1 MAEQAGYGRRAAPD
15 LERAKVAP
23 WFQNPIQR
31 IWTLIFPI
39 LNKPPTCHCHL
50 PVQTPQCQLGFR
62 MTLRGGKERQIALT
76 RTEGQAS
83 ARHPPPPAVPARSTV
98 QRLTR
103 GVARAVARGQP
114 EARARAEGQGRGR
127 AARQQ
132 VGTSSRARARAAPFP
147 SRSPRGASPPRRE
160 RAPPA
165 LAPGLSRFLR
175 AAHSSALLPQQSSR
189 PWLSS
194 PQTQPRPLG
203 VSGLLPSLRH
213 SPSFSLRSLPP
224 GTPREPGYEAGGLE
238 RELEKWRFRAWIMP
252 STAPP
257 ALVRR

>member
-114 EARARAEGQGRGR
+114 EARARARKGREGGEPRASRWARLLARVRAPRLFPHVPR
-127 AARQQ
+127 AARPLPA
-132 VGTSSRARARAAPFP
+132 GSARLPPSRRGSLGFSEPHTPRRFCHSSLLGPGSLARRHSLGLSASQASSPPSATPRPFP
-147 SRSPRGASPPRRE
+147 SVLSHPVHRESLDTKQAGLRGS
-160 RAPPA
+160 
-165 LAPGLSRFLR
+165 
-175 AAHSSALLPQQSSR
+175 
-189 PWLSS
+189 
-194 PQTQPRPLG
+194 
-203 VSGLLPSLRH
+203 
-213 SPSFSLRSLPP
+213 
-224 GTPREPGYEAGGLE
+224 
-238 RELEKWRFRAWIMP
+238 
-252 STAPP
+252 
-257 ALVRR
+257 